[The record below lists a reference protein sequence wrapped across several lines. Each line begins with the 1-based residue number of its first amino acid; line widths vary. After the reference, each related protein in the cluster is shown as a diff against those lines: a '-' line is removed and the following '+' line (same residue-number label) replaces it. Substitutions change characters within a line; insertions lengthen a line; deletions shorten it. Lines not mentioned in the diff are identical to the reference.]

1 MKNSIQKP
9 TFRLAFCSAAA
20 ALEVVLMM
28 VTSLVRIGTY
38 ALPCFAGLLTI
49 AVVIEYKCKW
59 AFGVTAVLS
68 FFLSGD
74 KEAVVM
80 FIALFGYYPI
90 LKNIIERYN
99 KNAVVRWIIKLFV
112 FNAAAV
118 GSFFVVTL
126 ILEIPASEFSIF
138 GVYLPYVFLLAGNV
152 FFILYDLS
160 INVFVRFYVQR
171 LRNALFGRYL

>member
-1 MKNSIQKP
+1 M
-9 TFRLAFCSAAA
+9 
-20 ALEVVLMM
+20 MM

-59 AFGVTAVLS
+59 AFGVFGVTAVLS

-90 LKNIIERYN
+90 VKNFIERFIPS
-99 KNAVVRWIIKLFV
+99 AVMRWIIKMLL

-118 GSFFVVTL
+118 ASFFAVTL
-126 ILEIPASEFSIF
+126 ILEIPTSEFSIF
-138 GVYLPYVFLLAGNV
+138 GVYLPYVFLIAGNV
-152 FFILYDLS
+152 FFVLYDLS
-160 INVFVRFYVQR
+160 INVFVKFYVQR
-171 LRNALFGRYL
+171 LRNTLFGRNI

>member
-59 AFGVTAVLS
+59 AFGVFGVTAVLS

-90 LKNIIERYN
+90 LKNIIERSAS
-99 KNAVVRWIIKLFV
+99 AVSVSPPYVTVYTSSVCSSPSYTQLFV
-112 FNAAAV
+112 ADSIVIAF
-118 GSFFVVTL
+118 SFFT
-126 ILEIPASEFSIF
+126 ICQSMFSSGSMF
-138 GVYLPYVFLLAGNV
+138 SV
-152 FFILYDLS
+152 
-160 INVFVRFYVQR
+160 
-171 LRNALFGRYL
+171 